1 MSLKRKNKTLGK
13 LLTQL
18 GCLTPAFHLPE
29 WQDTPPSPPRP
40 YLTSSE
46 IPTSASSLLPRTP
59 VSLLWKQ
66 TSLRWPTSATGC
78 GRKGGARESGVWT
91 ERPRTPQRPPVL
103 LAPPPL
109 PPPTLGVEILLQSRP
124 PPTALRPC
132 RDFASKSQ
140 HLTCLS
146 VVCANG

>member
-29 WQDTPPSPPRP
+29 WQNPHPHSTPTHTHTRP

-66 TSLRWPTSATGC
+66 TSLRQGLRGARSWLANLCNRLWAERRSQRKWRLDREAPDPAEAPCSAGSAPATPTHTGC
-78 GRKGGARESGVWT
+78 RNTAAVPAT
-91 ERPRTPQRPPVL
+91 THYT
-103 LAPPPL
+103 A
-109 PPPTLGVEILLQSRP
+109 TL
-124 PPTALRPC
+124 
-132 RDFASKSQ
+132 
-140 HLTCLS
+140 
-146 VVCANG
+146 